1 MSLFQ
6 KIKETIRE
14 NFGFLSIAVVLFW
27 LKTYLAYNIEFSL
40 GVEGVYQHFLLLIN
54 PIASTLFIFGLSLFF
69 SNSKSRYRALLVLYF
84 LNSLLLFSNILYY
97 REFSDFITVKT
108 IMGSSAMMNG
118 LGPGVFEMFSWHD
131 IFYWVDFFAV
141 TYLYR
146 KKRSILTQE
155 PQIKKRLAVGTL
167 VTALLIFF
175 ANLSLAE
182 IDRPQLLTRTFDRN
196 YIVKYLGVNVYTL
209 YDGVQTAKA
218 NSVRA
223 SADSSDMA
231 PVLDYVDS
239 HFASPNPATFGQA
252 EGRNVVYIH
261 LESMQQFLI
270 DLEMREESGE
280 VSAVTPFLNELYH
293 SADSYSF
300 SNFFHQTAQGKTSD
314 AELLLDNSLFGLP
327 QGSAFTQLGSDNTF
341 QAGPQILKSL
351 GYSSAVFH
359 GNVGSFWDRDNV
371 YKSMGY
377 DYFFSSETSYTLTP
391 ENSLEYGLKDK
402 LFFQESVQYLEQME
416 QPFYSKFITVSNHF
430 PFPADEMNTVFDIPD
445 TSDDTINGY
454 FNTVHYADEALAE
467 FFQYMKD
474 SGLYDNTVFVL
485 YGDHF
490 GISNSRNR
498 TLAPLIGRN
507 PNLWGDY
514 HNAMVQRVP
523 FIVHVPGIGTGG
535 INDTYG
541 GQVDVLPTVLHL
553 LGIDTKSHIQ
563 VGQDLLSK
571 ERDDVVVFRNGNVIT
586 PEYVSLGT
594 NVYETVTGRN
604 IFVDEELTPELYNE
618 IAAIREAGQ
627 QQLYISDQILN
638 GDLLRFYTPA
648 NFERVDKSQISY
660 LNSPFQLQAD
670 LAEMGIKSTSLISE
684 KDNVST
690 VPLYQTDAPE
700 FPGNQLVDEPLAE
713 SRENEAAA
721 EDTKQQN

>member
-1 MSLFQ
+1 MFQ
-6 KIKETIRE
+6 KTKETVRE
-14 NFGFLSIAVVLFW
+14 NLGFLLIAVILFW
-27 LKTYLAYNIEFSL
+27 LKTYLAYNIEFAL
-40 GVEGVYQHFLLLIN
+40 GVEGIYQQFLLFIN
-54 PIASTLFIFGLSLFF
+54 PLASTLFVFGLSLFF
-69 SNSKSRYRALLVLYF
+69 SKSKSRFNALIVLYF
-84 LNSLLLFSNILYY
+84 LNSALLFANILYY
-97 REFSDFITVKT
+97 REFSDFITIKT
-108 IMGSSAMMNG
+108 VMGSSAMMNG
-118 LGPGVFEMFSWHD
+118 LGPG
-131 IFYWVDFFAV
+131 IFKMLAWQDVLYWFDFLIVIF
-141 TYLYR
+141 LYR
-146 KKRSILTQE
+146 KKLPTLPKETQT
-155 PQIKKRLAVGTL
+155 KKRYAFATVATAIL
-167 VTALLIFF
+167 VFL

-196 YIVKYLGVNVYTL
+196 YIVKYLGVNVYTV

-231 PVLDYVDS
+231 PVLDYIDS
-239 HFASPNPATFGQA
+239 HFAEPNPETFGQA
-252 EGRNVVYIH
+252 AGRNVVYIH

-270 DLEMREESGE
+270 DLEMSEENGE

-314 AELLLDNSLFGLP
+314 AELLMDNSLFGLA
-327 QGSAFTQLGSDNTF
+327 QGSAFTQLGSGNTF
-341 QAGPQILKSL
+341 HAGPQILKNL

-377 DYFFSSETSYTLTP
+377 DYFFSSESSYTLTP

-430 PFPADEMNTVFDIPD
+430 PFPEDEMNTVFDIPD

-474 SGLYDNTVFVL
+474 SGLYENTMFVL

-498 TLAPLIGRN
+498 ILAPLLGRN

-523 FIVHVPGIGTGG
+523 FIVHIPGIGTGG

-541 GQVDVLPTVLHL
+541 GQVDALPTVLHL
-553 LGIDTKSHIQ
+553 LGVDTETHIQ
-563 VGQDLLSK
+563 VGQDLLSEK
-571 ERDDVVVFRNGNVIT
+571 RDELVVFRNGNVVT
-586 PEYVSLGT
+586 PQYASIGS
-594 NVYETVTGRN
+594 NVYDTVTGRN
-604 IFVDEELTPELYNE
+604 IFVDELETPELYAE
-618 IAAIREAGQ
+618 ITAIRNAGQ
-627 QQLYISDQILN
+627 QQLHMSDQILN

-648 NFERVDKSQISY
+648 NFETIDKSTMNY
-660 LNSPFQLQAD
+660 LNSPAQLQSD
-670 LAEMGIKSTSLISE
+670 FAEMGINSTSLINQNG
-684 KDNVST
+684 NVST

-700 FPGNQLVDEPLAE
+700 FPGNQ
-713 SRENEAAA
+713 SEAATTEA
-721 EDTKQQN
+721 PSTEEIPQDEKELEN